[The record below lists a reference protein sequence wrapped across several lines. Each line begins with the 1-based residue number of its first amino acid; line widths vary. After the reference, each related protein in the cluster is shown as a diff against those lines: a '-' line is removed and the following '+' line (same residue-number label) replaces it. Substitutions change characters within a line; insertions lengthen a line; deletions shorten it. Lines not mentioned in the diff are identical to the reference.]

1 LKKELAYIDSN
12 IFVYPVLYS
21 QETDLRVKKAANI
34 LRDIA
39 NGELLAFTSTLTW
52 DEVIWTIR
60 KFLGKSESINQG
72 QKLLGFTNLHFINVD
87 ENILSRAQILMS
99 NYNLKPRDSI
109 HAASAID
116 KKLKTII
123 SDDIDFDK
131 VKEITR
137 IPLV

>member
-1 LKKELAYIDSN
+1 
-12 IFVYPVLYS
+12 LYS